1 MTLLLL
7 ASFNLNFAN
16 LQCFQKFTRR
26 WRGLPHSPSTVGA
39 WSECQGALRVLL
51 TFCKMPRW
59 VFNSC
64 SFWRYCNLGL
74 QEEVSVGRNRKSN
87 AKVCD
92 GPNVSR
98 NHLKLIRLVILSF
111 LGVYVQGAF
120 FNCSHPKISK
130 CQPVSKLRPKK
141 LEYQNCS
148 HPKKNKERKKLKYPN
163 CSHPKKT
170 KREKS

>member
-1 MTLLLL
+1 MPAFHLVPSSTEVFLWIKHCCGPGCRPQGQFEPAWQYLDKRVNANVTLLLL

-51 TFCKMPRW
+51 TFCKMLRL

-64 SFWRYCNLGL
+64 TFWRYCNLGL

-111 LGVYVQGAF
+111 LGVY
-120 FNCSHPKISK
+120 
-130 CQPVSKLRPKK
+130 
-141 LEYQNCS
+141 
-148 HPKKNKERKKLKYPN
+148 LK
-163 CSHPKKT
+163 S
-170 KREKS
+170 

>member
-1 MTLLLL
+1 MGKISKKKT
-7 ASFNLNFAN
+7 SFFWQIPERDIAIISKFQPELCEFAI
-16 LQCFQKFTRR
+16 LPEIHSESPSRR

-64 SFWRYCNLGL
+64 AFWRYCNLGL

-111 LGVYVQGAF
+111 LGVYV
-120 FNCSHPKISK
+120 
-130 CQPVSKLRPKK
+130 
-141 LEYQNCS
+141 
-148 HPKKNKERKKLKYPN
+148 
-163 CSHPKKT
+163 
-170 KREKS
+170 KS